1 MATQEVEQLLEQFAL
16 ATQQSIAGL
25 ASEMR
30 EEAAETRRQIAES
43 AAETRRYVDESAV
56 ETRRYVDE
64 VAVDLRQYVD
74 DSATETRRHF
84 GVAEEGLRRDI
95 QRVAEQVIAVD
106 QKLERFRGE
115 VTQEFI
121 EVKSMIRLSY
131 SELDR
136 RLRTLEDV
144 VLTLQARVERLE
156 AA

>member
-1 MATQEVEQLLEQFAL
+1 MATQEVEKLLEQFAL
-16 ATQQSIAGL
+16 ATQRSIADL

-30 EEAAETRRQIAES
+30 QEGAETRRQI
-43 AAETRRYVDESAV
+43 VESAV
-56 ETRRYVDE
+56 ETRRYVDDSAAE
-64 VAVDLRQYVD
+64 TRQYVDQVAVNLRQYVD

-84 GVAEEGLRRDI
+84 GVAEESLRRDL
-95 QRVAEQVIAVD
+95 QLVAEQVMSVD

-115 VTQEFI
+115 VTQEFV

-144 VLTLQARVERLE
+144 VLALQTRVERLE